1 MTFNRKQI
9 SNVMTRIVCGAK
21 PEQTAMSALTMMQ
34 SKSVSS
40 VLIIE
45 DELILGIITERDV
58 VRAMHRKGGL
68 DGLSCADLMQSP
80 VISVVGTTPCLEA
93 YHLMTSRGIRHL
105 GVTDKAQHV
114 IGIAS
119 EGDLMRNFGNEYY
132 MTFKD
137 VGGVMSTEFCK
148 LTSSATVAFA
158 LSQMIELHQSCVV
171 VVNSRGHPVGVLT
184 ERDVVRLCHDH
195 ANPQELS
202 VGEVMH
208 SPVRTVGPRER
219 LHEAVKAMEDTH
231 IRRLVVV
238 DNDDVVCGLLTHH
251 EIARGLEGDYVTYL
265 REIVEMQ
272 ARDLEHAHQAIDEK
286 LLLANILRSVTG
298 TAVLASDLEYRIS
311 YATPAVDEVLG
322 LSMADVGGADIRET
336 LKRAG
341 WGGSEAAFA
350 EAATAQSARHYIVP
364 TARGK
369 TDLQVSVLI
378 DDQQRAQ
385 GYLVLGQ
392 RA

>member
-1 MTFNRKQI
+1 MNFNRKQI
-9 SNVMTRIVCGAK
+9 STVMTRIVCRAR
-21 PEQTAMSALTMMQ
+21 PEQAAMGALALMQ

-40 VLIIE
+40 VLVIE
-45 DELILGIITERDV
+45 EELILGIITERDI
-58 VRAMHRKGGL
+58 VRAMHRKGSL
-68 DGLSCADLMQSP
+68 DGLSGADLMQSP
-80 VISVVGTTPCLEA
+80 VITVVGSTPCLEA

-105 GVTDKAQHV
+105 GVTDKDGHV

-171 VVNSRGHPVGVLT
+171 VVNPRGHPVGVLT

-208 SPVRTVGPRER
+208 APVRTVGPRER

-238 DNDDVVCGLLTHH
+238 DNEDVVCGLLTHH

-272 ARDLEHAHQAIDEK
+272 ARDLQHASQAIDEK

-311 YATPAVDEVLG
+311 YATPAVDNVLG
-322 LSMADVGGADIRET
+322 LRMSDIGGADIRET
-336 LKRAG
+336 LKQAG
-341 WGGSEAAFA
+341 WHAADAAFDEAAV
-350 EAATAQSARHYIVP
+350 AQRARHYTVA
-364 TARGK
+364 TARGQ
-369 TDLQVSVLI
+369 TDLQLSVLI
-378 DDQQRAQ
+378 DAQERAQ